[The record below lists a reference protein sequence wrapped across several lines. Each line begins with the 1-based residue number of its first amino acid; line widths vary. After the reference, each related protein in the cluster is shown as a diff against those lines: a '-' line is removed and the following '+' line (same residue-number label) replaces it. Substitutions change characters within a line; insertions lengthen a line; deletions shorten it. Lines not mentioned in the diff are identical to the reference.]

1 MSGYETTPIASH
13 VTLRR
18 SKPVASRAIGPFRFG
33 KRGFDIIGSLLLLP
47 VLGLAAVVLAMI
59 NPVFNPG
66 PLIFSQQRMG

>member
-1 MSGYETTPIASH
+1 M
-13 VTLRR
+13 
-18 SKPVASRAIGPFRFG
+18 ASRAIGPFRFG